1 MIGKCAGVPE
11 TLDLGVAEEWVR
23 GRLSKKRFEHVRG
36 VVSVAEVLATK
47 HGCDVYQAQ
56 LAGWLHDCC
65 KEVKDSAL
73 VVMADEMGVETDEHT
88 RARGH
93 LLHGPVAAAVV
104 AREFGITNRELL
116 DAIAEHTMG
125 NAPMCPLSEVVYL
138 ADCLEEGRSADY
150 RNAIWIALEKDGVF
164 DMPAGLVAAMD
175 LCIADLIETKRPIH
189 PKTVQV
195 RNYYLNR
202 MQR

>member
-1 MIGKCAGVPE
+1 MSSKCAGVPE
-11 TLDLGVAEEWVR
+11 TLNLTVAEEWVR
-23 GRLSKKRFEHVRG
+23 GRISKKRFEHVRG
-36 VVSVAEVLATK
+36 VVAVAAVLATK

-56 LAGWLHDCC
+56 LASWLHDCC

-73 VVMADEMGVETDEHT
+73 IVMADEMGIETDEHT

-104 AREFGITNRELL
+104 ARDFGITNRDLL

-125 NAPMCPLSEVVYL
+125 NAPMCPLSEVVYM

-150 RNAIWIALEKDGVF
+150 RATIWQNLEKDGVF
-164 DMPAGLVAAMD
+164 NMAAGLVAAMN
-175 LCIADLIETKRPIH
+175 LCIQDLIETKRPIH
-189 PKTVQV
+189 PKTVHV
-195 RNYYLNR
+195 RNYYLSR
-202 MQR
+202 ML